1 MVKYAYKKSASKVKG
16 VRAVF
21 GSCNTD
27 FLHIENVFSVSI
39 GQSEVGKKRYAF
51 GETEFYQLGIKFKG
65 KTKIHYNGKEL
76 DYYDGTV
83 LYLPCESKTDI
94 PYNKVYKEQ
103 GHGVCIFFTSE
114 HKLPEKAKIYA
125 NCTAEASRLFRD
137 ILSAYTSGNSLETK
151 SLFYR
156 LLSVLD
162 ASDGQKNNVGDFS
175 AVLEYINA
183 NITKPYIEISEL
195 SALYGCSDEAF
206 RKKFA
211 KHFGMPPKKYI
222 TEQKMLFLKKALL
235 NSQKSIE
242 KVARECGF
250 DDNNYFSRLF
260 KAKVGCTPSQFRKKY
275 KRFM

>member
-1 MVKYAYKKSASKVKG
+1 M
-16 VRAVF
+16 F

-27 FLHIENVFSVSI
+27 FIHIENVFSVSI
-39 GQSEVGKKRYAF
+39 GQNEVGKRRCAF
-51 GETEFYQLGIKFKG
+51 GETKFYQLGIKLKG
-65 KTKIHYNGKEL
+65 KTKVHYNGKEL

-103 GHGVCIFFTSE
+103 GYGVCIFFTSE
-114 HKLPEKAKIYA
+114 YKLPENAEIYA
-125 NCTAEASRLFRD
+125 NCTAEASRLFRA
-137 ILSAYTSGNSLETK
+137 ILSSYTAGKILETK
-151 SLFYR
+151 SQFYR

-162 ASDGQKNNVGDFS
+162 ASVGQKSNDTDFS
-175 AVLEYINA
+175 LVIDYINA
-183 NITKPYIEISEL
+183 NITKPYVETSEL
-195 SALYGCSDEAF
+195 SALYGCSEEHF

-222 TEQKMLFLKKALL
+222 TVQKMNFIKKALL
-235 NSQKSIE
+235 NSESSIE
-242 KVARECGF
+242 TVARECGF

-260 KAKVGCTPSQFRKKY
+260 KSKVGCTPSQFRSEY